1 MTSLKVPPH
10 HRIAE
15 RIARLGRNRG
25 TLSHSLLIHGPV
37 GAGQRE
43 VAIRF
48 AQSVF
53 CETGQGPF
61 GACGL
66 CRSCKRVPLGE
77 HPDLIWIEPQIK
89 DKERVNAFIPGREG
103 PAEEDKSYKEK
114 KGFRYISIET
124 VRDVQDRLV
133 REPYEGTRVIGCLFE
148 AEKMNLDAGNTLL
161 KMVEEPPP
169 HCLLIF
175 VTEYFSRI
183 LPTIRSRCLHVPLG
197 LPSLEILE
205 EELRTRHELSGQEAR
220 LYALYALQEGVP
232 VEMAISE
239 SSRQLREEALELV
252 DLAVREGEHAFIPL
266 LKGLKHDRE
275 TNARLVQFC
284 RDLLRDCL
292 ILAEGHSSG
301 NDQAGRPD
309 LIQSKLTEWAA
320 TLTPD
325 ALAELI
331 DHSFEYEE
339 AILGYA
345 SPLHSLAT
353 FLSEVRER
361 GVV

>member
-1 MTSLKVPPH
+1 MPSPQVPPH

-15 RIARLGRNRG
+15 RIARLGRERG
-25 TLSHSLLIHGPV
+25 TLCHSLLIHGPV
-37 GAGQRE
+37 GAGQRK

-61 GACGL
+61 AACGL
-66 CRSCKRVPLGE
+66 CRSCRRVPLGE

-103 PAEEDKSYKEK
+103 PAEEDRSYKEK

-124 VRDVQDRLV
+124 IRDVQDRLV
-133 REPYEGTRVIGCLFE
+133 REPYEGTRVIGCLYE

-197 LPSLEILE
+197 LPSLETLE
-205 EELRTRHELSGQEAR
+205 EELHTRHEQSEEEAR
-220 LYALYALQEGVP
+220 IYARYALQEGVP
-232 VEMAISE
+232 VDVALSL
-239 SSRQLREEALELV
+239 SSKQLREEALELV
-252 DLAVREGEHAFIPL
+252 DLAVRGGEHAFIPL
-266 LKGLKHDRE
+266 LKSLKHDRE

-292 ILAEGHSSG
+292 ILAEGQSSG
-301 NDQAGRPD
+301 NHLAGVPAEA
-309 LIQSKLTEWAA
+309 QSKLTEWASV
-320 TLTPD
+320 LTPE

-345 SPLHSLAT
+345 SPVHSLAA
-353 FLSEVRER
+353 FLSEVREK
-361 GVV
+361 G

>member
-1 MTSLKVPPH
+1 MTSSLAPPH

-15 RIARLGRNRG
+15 RIARLGRDRG

-48 AQSVF
+48 GQSLF
-53 CETGQGPF
+53 CEPGTGSF
-61 GACGL
+61 GACGQ
-66 CRSCKRVPLGE
+66 CRNCRRIVENL
-77 HPDLIWIEPQIK
+77 HPDWIWIEP
-89 DKERVNAFIPGREG
+89 ERH
-103 PAEEDKSYKEK
+103 S
-114 KGFRYISIET
+114 KGLPNITMET
-124 VRDVQDRLV
+124 MQSLQDRLV
-133 REPYEGTRVIGCLFE
+133 LEPYEGVKVGGCIFE
-148 AEKMNLDAGNTLL
+148 AEKMKPETANSLL
-161 KMVEEPPP
+161 KLVEEPPS
-169 HCLLIF
+169 HAAFIL

-197 LPSLEILE
+197 LPSLETLE

-220 LYALYALQEGVP
+220 LYAHYALQEGVA
-232 VEMAISE
+232 VNVARSE
-239 SSRQLREEALELV
+239 ASRQLREEALALV
-252 DLAVREGEHAFIPL
+252 DLAVHEGEHAFIPM
-266 LKGLKHDRE
+266 LKSLKHDRE

-292 ILAEGHSSG
+292 ILADGGTRRDSRSSDG
-301 NDQAGRPD
+301 MDSSFSDKGTYTNRLTGIPAEV
-309 LIQSKLTEWAA
+309 QSKLGEWAG

-339 AILGYA
+339 AILVYA
-345 SPLHSLAT
+345 SPVHSLAT

-361 GVV
+361 GET